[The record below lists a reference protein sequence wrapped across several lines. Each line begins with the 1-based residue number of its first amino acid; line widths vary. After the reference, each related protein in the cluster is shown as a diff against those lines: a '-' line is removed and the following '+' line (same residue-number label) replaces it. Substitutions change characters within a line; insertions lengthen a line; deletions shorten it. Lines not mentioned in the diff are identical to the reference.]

1 MNFLEE
7 EKIAISHRIHTYMR
21 KFVFVI
27 TAFLFIA
34 TIIFHIGIFDNFSFS
49 PYENVLIAAPTPA
62 FEEPIV
68 VHGGD
73 TVVPPPF
80 PTPVLREG
88 ASSTPPHS
96 MTAQSILVKDKASGV
111 TLYQRDI
118 YSTRPLASIT
128 KLMSALVLLERD
140 IPWTSTTVAT
150 SDNVFDTFIAPS
162 NTYGITDLWQAALVG
177 SSNQALLTLVD
188 AVYPEGRGAFVAR
201 MNEKARELG
210 MADTIFVDP
219 TGLDENSISSASD
232 VALLLSEA
240 LQSET
245 IQNVLTTSELN
256 IATTE
261 GKYPK
266 HIWNTNWLLLRW
278 IPHSLVSLLG
288 GKTGFVPAAG
298 YNFAMEV
305 ANKEGNVLQVVILGA
320 ETHEARFSEARDIA
334 QWVFESYVWEQD

>member
-1 MNFLEE
+1 MDLNFIE
-7 EKIAISHRIHTYMR
+7 HTNKLTNR
-21 KFVFVI
+21 LRQSIFVVA
-27 TAFLFIA
+27 AFIFIA

-49 PYENVLIAAPTPA
+49 PDESVLVAAPVPA
-62 FEEPIV
+62 FEEVIV
-68 VHGGD
+68 VQGGD
-73 TVVPPPF
+73 TIVPPPF

-96 MTAQSILVKDKASGV
+96 MTAQSILVKDKASGA
-111 TLYQRDI
+111 TLYQRDV
-118 YSTRPLASIT
+118 YNKRSLASIT
-128 KLMSALVLLERD
+128 KLMSALILLERD

-188 AVYPEGRGAFVAR
+188 AVYSEGRVAFVER

-240 LQSET
+240 LRSET

-256 IATTE
+256 ITTVE
-261 GKYPK
+261 GKYLK

-288 GKTGFVPAAG
+288 GKTGYVPAAG

-305 ANKEGNVLQVVILGA
+305 ANKEGNVLQVVVLGA

-334 QWVFESYVWEQD
+334 QWVFENYVWE

>member
-1 MNFLEE
+1 MDLNFVE
-7 EKIAISHRIHTYMR
+7 HTPTITNHLR
-21 KFVFVI
+21 KFIFVVSVFI
-27 TAFLFIA
+27 FIA
-34 TIIFHIGIFDNFSFS
+34 TIIFHVGIFDNFSFS
-49 PYENVLIAAPTPA
+49 SDEAPLIALSVPTLDEA
-62 FEEPIV
+62 LV
-68 VHGGD
+68 VQGGD
-73 TVVPPPF
+73 IVIPPPF

-140 IPWTSTTVAT
+140 ISWTSTTVAT

-188 AVYPEGRGAFVAR
+188 AVYPEGRVAFVAR
-201 MNEKARELG
+201 MNEKVRELG

-219 TGLDENSISSASD
+219 TGLDENSISNASD

-240 LQSET
+240 LRSET

-256 IATTE
+256 IATAE
-261 GKYPK
+261 GKYSK

-288 GKTGFVPAAG
+288 GKTGYVPAAG

-320 ETHEARFSEARDIA
+320 ETHEARFTEARDIA
-334 QWVFESYVWEQD
+334 QWVFESYEWE

>member
-1 MNFLEE
+1 MDLNFIE
-7 EKIAISHRIHTYMR
+7 HTHSFTNHLR
-21 KFVFVI
+21 QLVFAI
-27 TAFLFIA
+27 TACTFIA
-34 TIIFHIGIFDNFSFS
+34 TIIFHVGIFDNFSFS
-49 PYENVLIAAPTPA
+49 SEESVLVAAPAPA
-62 FEEPIV
+62 FEEAIF

-96 MTAQSILVKDKASGV
+96 MTAQNILVKDKASG
-111 TLYQRDI
+111 TMLYQRDV
-118 YSTRPLASIT
+118 YGKRPLASIT

-140 IPWTSTTVAT
+140 VPWTSTTVAT

-188 AVYPEGRGAFVAR
+188 AVYPEGRRAFVAR

-210 MADTIFVDP
+210 MIDTMFVDP
-219 TGLDENSISSASD
+219 TGLDESNISSASD

-240 LQSET
+240 LRSET
-245 IQNVLTTSELN
+245 IQNVLATSELN

-288 GKTGFVPAAG
+288 GKTGYVPAAG

-334 QWVFESYVWEQD
+334 QWIFENYVWEQD